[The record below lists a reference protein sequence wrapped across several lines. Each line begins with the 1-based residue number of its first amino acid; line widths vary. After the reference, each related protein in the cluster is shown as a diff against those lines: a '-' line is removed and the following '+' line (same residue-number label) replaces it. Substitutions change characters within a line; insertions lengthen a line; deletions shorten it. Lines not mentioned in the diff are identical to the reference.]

1 MNTKTLDPITTTV
14 DAEVIEAVTT
24 KGEKME
30 VSTVKKNLP
39 FIAENGEVNL
49 SALSDEQ
56 ITKCRAITKNLS
68 PKAVG
73 SVSNYGIEL
82 QSKLADSGKS
92 FLSAARTSRSG
103 EVGKIMGDLVA
114 SLDQINI
121 KDLEEPN
128 AVIKVLQKI
137 PVVNNFVP
145 SIKKVLRKYDTI
157 DESLQQIEDSIKGTQ
172 LKAIADNNAL
182 QQMFDTN
189 KAYLLQ
195 LEDLIVAGTLATDD
209 ARNQLATMMN
219 EGADGIAISDQEAF
233 IQSLEKKI
241 HDLKSVRLIAK
252 QNLMQIRIIQR
263 NNIVSSDNAQSM
275 MTLTMPV
282 FRTQLALAI
291 ALNNQSDGI
300 KVQKTVRE
308 KTDAL
313 LRTNAD
319 ILHTNTLEV
328 TKAANESIVSS
339 EAIKA
344 SAEKMRET
352 VEAIKKIQQD
362 AEAKRNEE
370 SRELASIEHNI
381 DAIIG
386 TSVISSIDTATKGV
400 SLLN

>member
-14 DAEVIEAVTT
+14 DAEVIDTLTT

-30 VSTVKKNLP
+30 VAQVKKNLP

-49 SALSDEQ
+49 AALSDEQ

-137 PVVNNFVP
+137 PVVNTFVP